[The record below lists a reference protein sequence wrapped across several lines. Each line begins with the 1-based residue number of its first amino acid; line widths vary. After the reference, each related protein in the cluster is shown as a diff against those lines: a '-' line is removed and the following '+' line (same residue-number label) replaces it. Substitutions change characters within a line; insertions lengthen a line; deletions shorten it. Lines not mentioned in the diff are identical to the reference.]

1 MRGGQLGRARVRG
14 GQLRGT
20 RVRGEEPGGVRVR
33 GRGAG
38 GLEGS
43 AVVPSNVWSSSSM
56 FFGNIQLNDVGEVS
70 LEEEEEDPGQA
81 SQEEEED
88 DPGQAAAR
96 ASSQE
101 DTQWLDWELDL

>member
-1 MRGGQLGRARVRG
+1 MRGGQLG
-14 GQLRGT
+14 GT

-70 LEEEEEDPGQA
+70 
-81 SQEEEED
+81 QEEEED

>member
-1 MRGGQLGRARVRG
+1 M
-14 GQLRGT
+14 
-20 RVRGEEPGGVRVR
+20 
-33 GRGAG
+33 
-38 GLEGS
+38 
-43 AVVPSNVWSSSSM
+43 VPSNVWSSSSM

-70 LEEEEEDPGQA
+70 QEEEEDDPGQA

-88 DPGQAAAR
+88 DRGRAAAR

>member
-1 MRGGQLGRARVRG
+1 M
-14 GQLRGT
+14 
-20 RVRGEEPGGVRVR
+20 RGEEAGGVSVR
-33 GRGAG
+33 GRVAG
-38 GLEGS
+38 GLVGS

-70 LEEEEEDPGQA
+70 QEEEEGDPGQA

-88 DPGQAAAR
+88 DPGQATAR

>member
-1 MRGGQLGRARVRG
+1 MDIVDM
-14 GQLRGT
+14 
-20 RVRGEEPGGVRVR
+20 VDMDMVDMDMV
-33 GRGAG
+33 
-38 GLEGS
+38 EGS

-56 FFGNIQLNDVGEVS
+56 FFGNIQLNDFGEV
-70 LEEEEEDPGQA
+70 

>member
-1 MRGGQLGRARVRG
+1 M
-14 GQLRGT
+14 
-20 RVRGEEPGGVRVR
+20 RGEEPGGVRVR

-43 AVVPSNVWSSSSM
+43 AVVTSNVWSSSSM

-70 LEEEEEDPGQA
+70 QEEEENDPGQA